1 MSSRSRIVIIAGSV
15 AVLGWGYSHIRDDQA
30 RSRREIDRL
39 NTALAQVQ
47 RHGGAAAAGAEGERY
62 AIGRAA
68 EVAREAARETAREE
82 AGAALAEQAGAD
94 GARARGAP
102 RVTFEESQER
112 VRSAFAAESIDA
124 SWGPDAERTL
134 ERIVRSHLP
143 SGSRLDK
150 LACRSSM
157 CEVQL
162 TLGDPGAQ
170 GTFLRTGFQGWPGS
184 LFVAGEKQD
193 GGAATV
199 TIIAAREGTEPPM
212 APR

>member
-1 MSSRSRIVIIAGSV
+1 MSSRSRIVIIVGSV

-39 NTALAQVQ
+39 STALAQVQ
-47 RHGGAAAAGAEGERY
+47 RGGGPAAGAEGERY
-62 AIGRAA
+62 AIGRAT
-68 EVAREAARETAREE
+68 EVARAAAREAAREA
-82 AGAALAEQAGAD
+82 AGAALAEPAGGD
-94 GARARGAP
+94 GARARSAP

-170 GTFLRTGFQGWPGS
+170 GAFLRTGFQGWPGS